1 MERGRG
7 WDASTVGP
15 NRVSAF
21 PSLVLSEWWGWCTT
35 LCMCSAVL
43 QVSAKEVEFKRVYRR
58 RALKEAVIEEVY
70 PPSITLKAIHSTVP
84 EHLRCPRFIHL
95 LISGTKSGRL
105 TFPIKVSEE
114 KECECVSLVCDRI
127 LEYTST

>member
-1 MERGRG
+1 
-7 WDASTVGP
+7 
-15 NRVSAF
+15 
-21 PSLVLSEWWGWCTT
+21 
-35 LCMCSAVL
+35 MCSAVV

-58 RALKEAVIEEVY
+58 HALKEAVIEEVY

-95 LISGTKSGRL
+95 LISGTKSSRL
-105 TFPIKVSEE
+105 TFPIKVFEE
-114 KECECVSLVCDRI
+114 KECECVSLVCGRI